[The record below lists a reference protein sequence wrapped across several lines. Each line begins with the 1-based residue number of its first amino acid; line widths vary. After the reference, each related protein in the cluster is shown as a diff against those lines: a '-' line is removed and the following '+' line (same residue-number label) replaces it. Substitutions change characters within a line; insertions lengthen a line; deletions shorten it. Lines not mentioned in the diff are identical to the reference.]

1 MSVVVGFRGLNPTYG
16 EGRSHY
22 LEMGS
27 TIGKSD
33 SSKVMFMDP
42 RSIPATLQGMLSIVD
57 NGKEG

>member
-1 MSVVVGFRGLNPTYG
+1 
-16 EGRSHY
+16 
-22 LEMGS
+22 MGS

-57 NGKEG
+57 SGKEG